1 MRPLR
6 SFLTWYRFRR
16 LVRHS
21 WRDGGPASMSVAG
34 GDSDLQTLNLDPDTE
49 RSRVLRVLNDHF
61 ALDLAEIASATSLP
75 PDYVRGVLDDLI
87 AQGLVYSNTIRG
99 SRMGYI
105 LPPMFQVRMGT

>member
-6 SFLTWYRFRR
+6 SFLTWYRFNR

-21 WRDGGPASMSVAG
+21 WREGGPASMSVAG
-34 GDSDLQTLNLDPDTE
+34 GDSDLQTLHLDPGLE

-61 ALDLAEIASATSLP
+61 ALDVAEIASATSLP
-75 PDYVRGVLDDLI
+75 PDYVRAVLDELM
-87 AQGLVYSNTIRG
+87 AEGLVHRNFIRG